1 MPSRRRPRA
10 TAPAIRGSS
19 SATSTRMRAIVGARD
34 EGALKSRLS
43 GADARPARL
52 GREPSIPQGGS
63 VSAKTRMRRT
73 LALALAGGTLAVGVP
88 AALAAGG
95 GSEAGSSGSGAPAS
109 GFVQDEQ
116 QQQPDQSRPGHD
128 CPERD
133 GAQGDGSGSGGGSGS
148 SDSGTST
155 PEV

>member
-1 MPSRRRPRA
+1 
-10 TAPAIRGSS
+10 
-19 SATSTRMRAIVGARD
+19 
-34 EGALKSRLS
+34 
-43 GADARPARL
+43 
-52 GREPSIPQGGS
+52 
-63 VSAKTRMRRT
+63 VSPNTKLRRT
-73 LALALAGGTLAVGVP
+73 LALALAGGSLAIGVP

-95 GSEAGSSGSGAPAS
+95 SDSGTSSDSGAPAP

-116 QQQPDQSRPGHD
+116 QPDRPNGEGQPNGPGHD

-133 GAQGDGSGSGGGSGS
+133 GAQGEGEGGSSGS